1 MENYKSKD
9 LYKPFIDFLRAFAVL
24 AVLINHLNKDYL
36 PSGFLGVDIFFV
48 ISGYVITQS
57 LYTRSF
63 QSPKKLILEFY
74 KRRIKRII
82 PGLIIFIIFTS
93 IFSYLFLK
101 STGEISFSGI
111 FSSLGLSNLYFLKIS
126 DSGYFGSQLEF
137 NPFTN
142 TWSLGVEEQF
152 YLIYPIIFL
161 FIRHKN
167 LKKILFFLIGFCAI
181 SLLLFLTSQP
191 NTSYFLPTHRAWE
204 FFSGCIVYFLANKYM
219 SYSSKDPKRKN
230 WKVDVISFICILT
243 ICFSLIN
250 FSEFN
255 YLSNLI
261 IVFLTTVLIF
271 NYHNCSPPIFLS
283 NKFFLYIGKRSYSI
297 YLWHWP
303 IIVLIKSTIGLTN
316 KTTLIALFLTFLVSE
331 LSYCVIEKP
340 FRDNKSYFYS
350 LINFKILSIFPLI
363 TCALLA
369 FYQTFLPNSLFIGRS
384 VRANNFI
391 NNDNVKKKGNKIL
404 FVGNSH
410 ALHLIGLA
418 EELKYKNNF
427 NPLIYSY
434 SYKVF
439 PLKDF
444 EPRKLIDY
452 FNIRKI
458 SSISQNNNYYKL
470 INKMGEG
477 DFVVISDRNSL
488 NLKSPFLEQEL
499 KLILSKGIKIIVFL
513 PTIEFD
519 KFYKGEDLL
528 NPELCAKDW
537 FRKEIDKKKCD
548 GGYSDLIKRKDSINF
563 TKMDEV
569 NTYINKFV
577 EQGFKIKTLN
587 PNDKLCSKEL
597 IYCSTKDVNG
607 AQIFRDDD
615 HLTIYGSKKLTSLL
629 LNMIMDNSWR

>member
-1 MENYKSKD
+1 METDKSKN
-9 LYKPFIDFLRAFAVL
+9 LYKPIIDFLRAFAVL

-57 LYTRSF
+57 LYTRYS
-63 QSPKKLILEFY
+63 QSPKTLIREFY

-82 PGLIIFIIFTS
+82 PGLLIFIIFTS
-93 IFSYLFLK
+93 IFTYLFLK

-142 TWSLGVEEQF
+142 TWSLAVEEQF

-167 LKKILFFLIGFCAI
+167 LKKIFFFLIGFYTI
-181 SLLLFLTSQP
+181 SIFLFLTSQP
-191 NTSYFLPTHRAWE
+191 NSSYFLPTHRAWE
-204 FFSGCIVYFLANKYM
+204 FFSGCIVFFLAMKCTNY
-219 SYSSKDPKRKN
+219 YSKDPQKN
-230 WKVDVISFICILT
+230 SWQINFVSFTCILL
-243 ICFSLIN
+243 IGLSLIK

-261 IVFLTTVLIF
+261 IVFLTTLIIF
-271 NYHNCSPPIFLS
+271 NYHNFSPPVLLS
-283 NKFFLYIGKRSYSI
+283 NKFFIYIGKRSYSI

-316 KTTLIALFLTFLVSE
+316 KTTLITLILTFLVSE
-331 LSYCVIEKP
+331 LSYTFVEKP
-340 FRDNKSYFYS
+340 FLENKSFYVS
-350 LINFKILSIFPLI
+350 INFKILSILPLI
-363 TCALLA
+363 TGALIA
-369 FYQTFLPNSLFIGRS
+369 FYQTFLPNSLFIGSS

-391 NNDNVKKKGNKIL
+391 NNDRVRKKGSKIL

-418 EELKYKNNF
+418 EELKYKHNF

-434 SYKVF
+434 SSKVF

-444 EPRKLIDY
+444 EPRKFIDY
-452 FNIRKI
+452 FNVEKI

-470 INKMGEG
+470 INKMGGG
-477 DFVVISDRNSL
+477 DFLVISERNSL
-488 NLKSPFLEQEL
+488 NLKSPFLEKEL
-499 KLILSKGIKIIVFL
+499 KQVLSKGIKIIVFL
-513 PTIEFD
+513 PTVEFE

-528 NPELCAKDW
+528 NPELCTKDW
-537 FRKEIDKKKCD
+537 FRKKIDKKRCD
-548 GGYSDLIKRKDSINF
+548 GEYSDLIKRKDSINF
-563 TKMDEV
+563 TKMNDV
-569 NTYINKFV
+569 KTYINKFV
-577 EQGFKIKTLN
+577 EEGFKIKTLN
-587 PNDKLCSKEL
+587 PNDILCSKEL
-597 IYCSTKDVNG
+597 IYCSTRDVNN

-615 HLTIYGSKKLTSLL
+615 HLTIYGSKKLTNLL
-629 LNMIMDNSWR
+629 LNMVMDNSW